1 MMLDLIRETVL
12 RARRAEEIAKASGS
26 HEEFLHS
33 AVAARED
40 RAVVEKQRNALS
52 RQLEKGGGMFARVG
66 IGVDLS
72 RVRADLS
79 KVELR
84 MKQLQ
89 AKLDQLAPLIE
100 AAKNKADFIG
110 QEYDRIMGEYLDE
123 PENAHCLFDAD
134 WPENPE
140 ADAAR
145 ARRLD
150 DWVARLERR
159 DLLIH
164 VLASYELRNIYHDYC
179 PPIHLQQ
186 LKKAL
191 VSREELERVA
201 QILKQ
206 FPARRF
212 SMERIETLA
221 KKLRRYPRD
230 EARTVALH
238 FAEDFMRLRRD
249 LRNYERL
256 AAAMERIQLVRSE
269 QTREISR
276 MNSSLYEFLLPSETP
291 PAHDQVVNHAVVK
304 ADVRRSTRIHNDVCT
319 RGLNPATLFRLDFY

>member
-1 MMLDLIRETVL
+1 MMLDLLRETVL
-12 RARRAEEIAKASGS
+12 TTSRADEIAKASRS
-26 HEEFLHS
+26 HEEFLHA

-40 RAVVEKQRNALS
+40 LAVLEEQGNALS
-52 RQLEKGGGMFARVG
+52 RKLEKGGGMFARVG
-66 IGVDLS
+66 IGANVS
-72 RVRADLS
+72 RVGADLS

-100 AAKNKADFIG
+100 AAKNKAVFIG

-140 ADAAR
+140 AAPAR

-150 DWVARLERR
+150 DWVARLEKR

-191 VSREELERVA
+191 VSRAELQPVA
-201 QILKQ
+201 QTVTQ
-206 FPARRF
+206 FPARAF
-212 SMERIETLA
+212 PLELI
-221 KKLRRYPRD
+221 
-230 EARTVALH
+230 
-238 FAEDFMRLRRD
+238 
-249 LRNYERL
+249 
-256 AAAMERIQLVRSE
+256 
-269 QTREISR
+269 
-276 MNSSLYEFLLPSETP
+276 
-291 PAHDQVVNHAVVK
+291 
-304 ADVRRSTRIHNDVCT
+304 
-319 RGLNPATLFRLDFY
+319 